1 MIWIIG
7 SNGMLGRELS
17 ALLEE
22 KNLTFTGTDREVSI
36 LDPSALKEF
45 AENAEPS
52 WIVNCS
58 GYTAVDRAESDKE
71 AAFAINAQGV
81 KNIVSLALELDI
93 PLIHIS
99 TDYVFDGTSRI
110 PLTEDAPV
118 SPVSVYGESKL
129 SGENAIREIHKKHF
143 IIRTAWLYGQYG
155 PNFVYA
161 MIKLM
166 NARESIKVV
175 DDQHGSPTWA
185 KDLAG
190 LMFTI
195 ISAESE
201 TYGTYHFS
209 GEGECTW
216 YGFARSIYEF
226 GKEKNLITS
235 DCTIEPCSSSE
246 FPTPAKRPEYS
257 LLSKEK
263 VKKTFGFPVPDWEDS
278 FAEFMNNLLGPTER
292 ILNWVEH
299 ADYDLDTAR
308 AMHKSGRYLYVVITC
323 QQNLEKNFKALLEFR
338 GMKIPRIHDLVR
350 LNSILGVKKAED
362 EVQLFKDLSYYYIA
376 SRYSERIST
385 LSAEISRDRSKY
397 IIEKTEEVS
406 QWLKSMIPFL
416 NQ

>member
-81 KNIVSLALELDI
+81 KNIASLALELDI

-129 SGENAIREIHKKHF
+129 SGENAIRKIHKKHF

-155 PNFVYA
+155 PNFVYT

-166 NARESIKVV
+166 NAKESIKVV

-216 YGFARSIYEF
+216 YTFARSIYEF

-263 VKKTFGFPVPDWEDS
+263 VKKTFGFPFPDWEDS
-278 FAEFMNNLLGPTER
+278 
-292 ILNWVEH
+292 
-299 ADYDLDTAR
+299 
-308 AMHKSGRYLYVVITC
+308 
-323 QQNLEKNFKALLEFR
+323 
-338 GMKIPRIHDLVR
+338 LVR
-350 LNSILGVKKAED
+350 FMDILLCLD
-362 EVQLFKDLSYYYIA
+362 ES
-376 SRYSERIST
+376 
-385 LSAEISRDRSKY
+385 
-397 IIEKTEEVS
+397 EVS

>member
-1 MIWIIG
+1 
-7 SNGMLGRELS
+7 MLGRELS

-81 KNIVSLALELDI
+81 KNIASLALELDI

-110 PLTEDAPV
+110 PVTEDAPV

-216 YGFARSIYEF
+216 YTFARSIYEF

-263 VKKTFGFPVPDWEDS
+263 VKKTFGFRVPDWEDS
-278 FAEFMNNLLGPTER
+278 LAEFMNTLDPIVKRSRQWLELSMEDYDTAVYMLNGNRYSYVYFMCQQAVEKILKALVEFYILPPKTHNLLKLAKSANIILTEEEELVCLKLFR
-292 ILNWVEH
+292 NYTRMRYPDLLRVKPGKNEAELILKRTGDFIWGLKTNPM
-299 ADYDLDTAR
+299 L
-308 AMHKSGRYLYVVITC
+308 
-323 QQNLEKNFKALLEFR
+323 
-338 GMKIPRIHDLVR
+338 
-350 LNSILGVKKAED
+350 SIL
-362 EVQLFKDLSYYYIA
+362 
-376 SRYSERIST
+376 
-385 LSAEISRDRSKY
+385 
-397 IIEKTEEVS
+397 
-406 QWLKSMIPFL
+406 
-416 NQ
+416 